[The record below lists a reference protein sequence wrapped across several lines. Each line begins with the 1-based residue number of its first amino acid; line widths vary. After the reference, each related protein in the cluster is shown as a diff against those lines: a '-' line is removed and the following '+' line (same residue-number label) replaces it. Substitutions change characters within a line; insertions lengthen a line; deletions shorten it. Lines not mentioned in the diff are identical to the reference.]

1 MWSNESIEKGC
12 EVMHIWWNQSND
24 DKLKNMWRRDMR
36 IALNKAA
43 EVEGFKQIDF
53 DVLKVRREAKG
64 ILSDTLIR

>member
-1 MWSNESIEKGC
+1 MWSNESVEKGC

>member
-1 MWSNESIEKGC
+1 MWSNNAIESAC

-36 IALNKAA
+36 IALNKASEA
-43 EVEGFKQIDF
+43 EGFKQTDF
-53 DVLKVRREAKG
+53 DVLRVRREAKG